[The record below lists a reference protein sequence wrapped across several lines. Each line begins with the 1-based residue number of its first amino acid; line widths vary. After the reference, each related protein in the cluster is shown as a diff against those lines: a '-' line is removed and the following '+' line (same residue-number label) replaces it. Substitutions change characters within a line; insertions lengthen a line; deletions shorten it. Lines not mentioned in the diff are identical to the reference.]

1 MTMDIVR
8 VGTLNNFNCTPA
20 EWAQLDDFTAQN
32 PDKFFFINCNAKT
45 PLLQTI
51 NDHPYRAVITLNP
64 DLFISEDL
72 LNRVLSLDRSKIAFV
87 RIKWL
92 PALEGPRRDPVSH
105 RQVWPGRPEIEQ
117 AITLLRHYGIEVV
130 ITSQRFNGN
139 KSLAA
144 HAPRA
149 AYTWECNRHR
159 ISGIAWKSLVRFA
172 KNTGAQICDKAGLGC
187 QGCHLCSTLNGHST
201 SDRILS
207 LNLSSSGICPYN
219 CVDCYAKTM
228 QKFVVSCGNKP
239 IRFDKIMAN
248 KKQKGQTKHI
258 QNNRKAA

>member
-1 MTMDIVR
+1 MDIVR

-64 DLFISEDL
+64 DLFIDSSL
-72 LNRVLSLDRSKIAFV
+72 VTRVLSLDPAKVAFV
-87 RIKWL
+87 RVKWL
-92 PALEGPRRDPVSH
+92 PTLEGPRRDPISH

-117 AITLLRHYGIEVV
+117 AISLFRHYGIEVV
-130 ITSQRFNGN
+130 ITSQRFNS
-139 KSLAA
+139 KKTLKA

-149 AYTWECNRHR
+149 AYTWECTRYR
-159 ISGIAWKSLVRFA
+159 VSGIAWKSLVRFA

-207 LNLSSSGICPYN
+207 LNLSTSGICPYN

-228 QKFVVSCGNKP
+228 QHFRACMKQP
-239 IRFDKIMAN
+239 LIRFNKIMAN
-248 KKQKGQTKHI
+248 RKQKGNTVHI
-258 QNNRKAA
+258 LHNRKAA